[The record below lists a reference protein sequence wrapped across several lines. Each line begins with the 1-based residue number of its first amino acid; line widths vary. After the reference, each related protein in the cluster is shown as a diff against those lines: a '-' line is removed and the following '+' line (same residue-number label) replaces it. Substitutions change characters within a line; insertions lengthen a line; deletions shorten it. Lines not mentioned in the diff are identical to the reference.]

1 MANDDFKLNAKIGVE
16 SSGDGE
22 IDKVAG
28 QLQNF
33 GDVVDTVKAR
43 VSQLNGDMDARWAQ
57 WAKETRTAAG
67 AQDQFSASL
76 MRSKDALRDLQ
87 AGFDYDQRVQEV
99 GRLVASQERLAE
111 ATSVVNQAQKEYEGA
126 DSVQQQEKATQNL
139 VQSMKELQAAQ
150 RENAAA
156 ASQHNTRIS
165 GLQKEYN
172 KQLQITDKLLKDD
185 AYKQRVQEVG
195 RLQAAEER
203 LNEALRARE
212 AAQERVNQVNASG
225 DASLQETVKAQR
237 ELNKAL
243 TEHKAASSES
253 AAAQKEWESSL
264 IRSRYAM
271 ESLSRNAALFGA
283 AMLGAV
289 AVPVK
294 SFMDWESALA
304 GAERTVLSG
313 SRGLEDYGERLAN
326 LNQGLIDVAKTAP
339 IAFEDLA
346 RTATIAGQLDI
357 AEENVVSFAKT
368 VEMFAATT
376 NVSVD
381 TASMAFARLDALSGD
396 LGGNFEFLANTVLD
410 LGTNSRAME
419 GEILNVAVQLSAMAS
434 QAGMSADE
442 TLALSTSLANVR
454 IPPELARGSMQ
465 RVFGNIQKA
474 VAHGGESL
482 QEFGRI
488 SGKSA
493 DEFRRAW
500 QEDAAGTLVDILR
513 GIAAEGENSALALE
527 KLGINSVR
535 DLSVMQRLA
544 QTVGDVE
551 ISFDRAAEAITNSD
565 TLMDHY
571 GIVAGTIASKM
582 LILKNNV
589 QALFYTFNESDE
601 LAWALGGILDIVTKV
616 VDGFTAITQ
625 HPIGKWIAPVTLG
638 LMTFAGVMGLTV
650 AAVYKVRMALGS
662 MITSY
667 IELGRQQDLLNMKGK
682 GLVATFLASAKQA
695 GMTAGQMRI
704 LTVAIRGV
712 QIATGVGIALA
723 GLTTVMAY
731 MSSKTDET
739 NQSLVGLE
747 STFKRI
753 DGVMQATEG
762 TVRQVGDALAET
774 GVLDLLDRLGISYDG
789 LAEDIAGVEEEQAVY
804 NSTLEELNALLE
816 ESEERFRALHL
827 AGGKAVDTQE
837 YKELKRE
844 VEELEEAIAELE
856 SQNEQATDAQD
867 KAAKSARAQG
877 DAFEEAGDG
886 AGYANDKI
894 EEYLG
899 LQDELAGV
907 SVGNALVDFADNL
920 TYYGNTW
927 DAFTEGGAAN
937 LRSLDTL
944 IGTIVENADGDHAQ
958 IVANVQQIMNAMQD
972 SGIGT
977 AEVFQ
982 YLANVI
988 ASYGGVAQRTASLMG
1003 PALTFMNET
1012 AQGGAGVLTDYGK
1025 AQRALATATQNAAQA
1040 TITAEQVQTALN
1052 RGIASGTERLGS
1064 NTGASGRNSRAKDAN
1079 RAASDRLRK
1088 EIDALNEAIKEQD
1101 EILNRN
1107 IRTTS
1112 DYASDVSGIW
1122 QSAFDIVTGPST
1134 QLIAIADGWDDIK
1147 DAAKDAEQAIRE
1159 ANAEIM
1165 GLSAD
1170 RELLEYQLS
1179 VAEMY
1184 GDHLRAAQIR
1194 AQLAEN
1200 TNELAEAQR
1209 DLTEAQ
1215 RDAQRATGTEELVDM
1230 VSTYGELIEMYLAA
1244 GYEGKDLNKV
1254 IASTVKDFEKQAKA
1268 AGFNADEIENMAL
1281 LLGEFGTIAA
1291 SVPDPEVTFKTRY
1304 GSRGY
1309 VTARDIGIAVANEIQ
1324 SWSIPNREFLLS
1336 MGWRPPTGNS
1346 KSFIEYWNSQVAAF
1360 NLRSR
1365 LQATLE
1371 LKQTQQKGYQDA
1383 VRQFQGLGN
1392 KSATVNF
1399 KANTAALRKSYEALA
1414 LAQLFMPGGQLGRMM
1429 YNNLM
1434 SIAKR
1439 FATGGAVSGPGT
1451 GTSDSIP
1458 AMLSNGEHVLTADE
1472 VQRLGGQGAVYSL
1485 RRMINSGEFRGFRNG
1500 GAVEVG
1506 AQVRVPTVYM
1516 TAPSRS
1522 SSNGNVVELGPMS
1535 LNAIV
1540 NRAVE
1545 VIIDSKALANNVTK
1559 TNHTSN
1565 VLSGIG

>member
-16 SSGDGE
+16 STGDGE
-22 IDKVAG
+22 INKVAG

-57 WAKETRTAAG
+57 WAKESRGAAG
-67 AQDQFSASL
+67 AQDEFSASL

-87 AGFDYDQRVQEV
+87 SSFDYEQRVQEV

-111 ATSVVNQAQKEYEGA
+111 ATNIVKQAQKEYEGA
-126 DSVQQQEKATQNL
+126 DSIQQQEAATKNL
-139 VQSMKELQAAQ
+139 VQSMKDLQAAQ
-150 RENAAA
+150 RENAVA
-156 ASQHNTRIS
+156 ASQHNKTIS

-172 KQLQITDKLLKDD
+172 KQLQTTDKLLKAD

-203 LNEALRARE
+203 LNGALKARE
-212 AAQERVNQVNASG
+212 EAQERVNQVNASG
-225 DASLQETVKAQR
+225 DASLREMIEAQR

-271 ESLSRNAALFGA
+271 ESLSRNSALLGA
-283 AMLGAV
+283 TLLGAV

-294 SFMDWESALA
+294 TFVEWESALA
-304 GAERTVLSG
+304 GVERTVLSN
-313 SRGLEDYGERLAN
+313 SRGLEDYEQRLAS
-326 LNQGLIDVAKTAP
+326 LNQGLIDVAKSAP

-381 TASMAFARLDALSGD
+381 TASTAFARLDSLSGD
-396 LGGNFEFLANTVLD
+396 LGGNFENLANTVLD
-410 LGTNSRAME
+410 LGTNSKATE
-419 GEILNVAVQLSAMAS
+419 GELLNVAVQISALGAQAGLSAD
-434 QAGMSADE
+434 Q

-474 VAHGGESL
+474 VAHGGASL
-482 QEFGRI
+482 EEFGRI
-488 SGKSA
+488 SGMSA

-551 ISFDRAAEAITNSD
+551 INFDRAADAITNTD

-571 GIVAGTIASKM
+571 GIVAGTVASQL

-589 QALFYTFNESDE
+589 QAMFYAFNDSEA
-601 LAWALGGILDIVTKV
+601 LAKTLGWLLGTAIRLVE
-616 VDGFTAITQ
+616 GFTAIAQTS
-625 HPIGKWIAPVTLG
+625 IGSFFINAGIGAAAFFGTLG
-638 LMTFAGVMGLTV
+638 LI
-650 AAVYKVRMALGS
+650 AAALLRVRMAANS
-662 MITSY
+662 VITSY
-667 IELGRQQDLLNMKGK
+667 IEYGRQQDLLSLKGK
-682 GLVATFLASAKQA
+682 GMITTLLASARQA
-695 GMTAGQMRI
+695 GMTANQMRI
-704 LTVAIRGV
+704 LTWTLRGL
-712 QIATGVGIALA
+712 QAAFIATAAISTVI
-723 GLTTVMAY
+723 GLWAAFTN
-731 MSSKTDET
+731 KTDET
-739 NQSLVGLE
+739 NQSLQGLE

-774 GVLDLLDRLGISYDG
+774 GVLDLLDRLGVGYDG
-789 LAEDIAGVEEEQAVY
+789 LAEDIAGVSESQEVY
-804 NSTLEELNALLE
+804 KQTTEALT
-816 ESEERFRALHL
+816 A
-827 AGGKAVDTQE
+827 
-837 YKELKRE
+837 
-844 VEELEEAIAELE
+844 ELESLEAQLVKIIEKYPDAFMSTREYIDVNDQIAEVKEALAELE
-856 SQNEQATDAQD
+856 SQNEQSADAQD

-877 DAFEEAGDG
+877 DSYEELADG
-886 AGYANDKI
+886 ADDASRSL
-894 EEYLG
+894 ERYLG
-899 LQDELAGV
+899 LQDELAGA
-907 SVGNALVDFADNL
+907 SIGDALVDFADNL
-920 TYYGNTW
+920 TYYGNVW

-937 LRSLDTL
+937 LRALDSL
-944 IGTIVENADGDHAQ
+944 IGAIVENADGNHAQ
-958 IVANVQQIMNAMQD
+958 IVANVQQIMNAMQA

-977 AEVFQ
+977 AETFQ

-988 ASYGGVAQRTASLMG
+988 AQFGGVAQNTASVMG
-1003 PALTFMNET
+1003 PALSRMRET
-1012 AQGGAGVLTDYGK
+1012 AQGGAGVLTEYGR
-1025 AQRALATATQNAAQA
+1025 AQQALAIATQGAARA
-1040 TITAEQVQTALN
+1040 TFSAEQVQAALN
-1052 RGIASGTERLGS
+1052 RGVAAGTERLGS
-1064 NTGASGRNSRAKDAN
+1064 NSRAAGRNSKAKDAN

-1088 EIDALNEAIKEQD
+1088 EIDALNEAIKAQD

-1122 QSAFDIVTGPST
+1122 QAAFDIVTGPST

-1147 DAAKDAEQAIRE
+1147 DAARDAEQAIRE
-1159 ANAEIM
+1159 ANAEIL
-1165 GLSAD
+1165 GLKAD
-1170 RELLEYQLS
+1170 RELLEYQLA

-1184 GDHLRAAQIR
+1184 GDHLRASQIR

-1200 TNELAEAQR
+1200 TNDLAEAQR

-1215 RDAQRATGTEELVDM
+1215 KDSKRATGTEELVGM
-1230 VSTYGELIEMYLAA
+1230 VGSYGELIEMYLAA
-1244 GYEGKDLNKV
+1244 GYQGKDLNKV

-1268 AGFNADEIENMAL
+1268 AGFNSTEIANMAKML
-1281 LLGEFGTIAA
+1281 REFGTIAA
-1291 SVPDPEVTFKTRY
+1291 RVPDPEVTFKTRY
-1304 GSRGY
+1304 GNRGY
-1309 VTARDIGIAVANEIQ
+1309 VTAREIGNAVANEIQ
-1324 SWSIPNREFLLS
+1324 SWAIPNREFLLS

-1346 KSFIEYWNSQVAAF
+1346 KSFAEYWNTQVRAF
-1360 NLRSR
+1360 NEKNR
-1365 LQATLE
+1365 LQAILSVKDNASKS
-1371 LKQTQQKGYQDA
+1371 LRGIA
-1383 VRQFQGLGN
+1383 NALGGIGN
-1392 KSATVNF
+1392 KNIRITEQGGQ
-1399 KANTAALRKSYEALA
+1399 KALDMLWRIKTAADGIGRIPISVETGRSA
-1414 LAQLFMPGGQLGRMM
+1414 GGR
-1429 YNNLM
+1429 Y
-1434 SIAKR
+1434 S
-1439 FATGGAVSGPGT
+1439 TGGAVRGMGT

-1458 AMLSNGEHVLTADE
+1458 AWLSNGEHVLTARE
-1472 VQRLGGQGAVYSL
+1472 VQKLGGQSAVYGL
-1485 RRMINSGEFRGFRNG
+1485 RRMINSGEFRGFRSG
-1500 GAVEVG
+1500 GAVHP
-1506 AQVRVPTVYM
+1506 AQVRVPVQYTPNRV
-1516 TAPSRS
+1516 TS
-1522 SSNGNVVELGPMS
+1522 SSSGNVFELGPMS

-1540 NRAVE
+1540 NRAVQ
-1545 VIIDSKALANNVTK
+1545 VIIDSKALANDVTK
-1559 TNHTSN
+1559 TNFTSN
-1565 VLSGIG
+1565 VLSGVG